1 MKKFSLIA
9 FVTAAFLLAGFALFA
24 QDVPGSVPIDDCSN
38 WFCRNWAAIALIASE
53 AASLIS
59 KKYSGIIRILIGVL
73 GDIVKKKV

>member
-1 MKKFSLIA
+1 MKKFSFLL
-9 FVTAAFLLAGFALFA
+9 FFTTVFLMVVMVVTAQEIPGT
-24 QDVPGSVPIDDCSN
+24 VPVDDCGT
-38 WFCRNWAAIALIASE
+38 WLCKNWAAIALIASE